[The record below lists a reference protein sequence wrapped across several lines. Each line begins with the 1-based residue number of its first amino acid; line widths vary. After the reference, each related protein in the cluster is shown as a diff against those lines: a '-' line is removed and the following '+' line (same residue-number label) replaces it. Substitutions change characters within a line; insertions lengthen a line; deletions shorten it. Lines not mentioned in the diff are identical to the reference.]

1 VDLHYSIWLSIIP
14 TIVALAAMAFAYRTA
29 RAAERAASAAERR
42 PSTPRPP
49 LLAVTVLDGRARR
62 DLASDARQY
71 AFLIAVENAAGAETT
86 VTDVELRVSY
96 RTRANFCGA
105 VDIPV
110 DIDAQVREG
119 GPVRPHLQVP
129 FRLGP
134 GQAASG
140 WVEFHTANVI
150 PRHCRIDAYRIAITE
165 ASGTQA
171 TTDASLPSVLSADT
185 DGRGP
190 ATWGWD

>member
-1 VDLHYSIWLSIIP
+1 MEIHYSIWLSVIP
-14 TIVALAAMAFAYRTA
+14 TLLALAALAFAWRTS
-29 RAAERAASAAERR
+29 RAAQQALAAA
-42 PSTPRPP
+42 PPRPETRRAP
-49 LLAVTVLDGRARR
+49 LTLTVLDGRVRR
-62 DLASDARQY
+62 DLTSDAREY
-71 AFLIAVENAAGAETT
+71 AFLIAVENASGAETT
-86 VTDVELRVSY
+86 VTEVELRVSY

-105 VDIPV
+105 VDVPV

-129 FRLGP
+129 FRLAP

-171 TTDASLPSVLSADT
+171 TTDASLPIVLSADT